1 MRKSDNNFSNFA
13 SRSDFTGVEISSIDF
28 ILSSTFNPLNID
40 VSCGKYDKPIL
51 ARRYIGIVVTSNPS
65 IFEKAIT
72 DSEAYDEQFGSLI
85 KDGFSVEQAYWQLV
99 HRDISDALQILKPIY
114 EASNGVDGYVSV
126 EVDPRLARDTAA
138 TIDAARTLDDQISRP
153 NLYIKIPGTR
163 EGLPAITKM
172 ISEGRSINVTLLFSI
187 QRYAEVIDAYMSGLE
202 MVDGDLSHISSV
214 ASFFISR
221 TETEVDSRLD
231 EIDSEPA
238 LKLKGKTAVAQGQ
251 LAYRLFIDEFN
262 SDRWLALKARGA
274 QLQRPLW
281 ASTSTK
287 NPQYPDTMY
296 VDELIGPDT
305 VNTLPDNTLAA
316 FIDHGTLS
324 RSVDSSFDD
333 AEKILQT
340 VESLGI
346 DLQEVAVKLE
356 DEGVKAFETSF
367 ENLLTTLQKKAESM
381 IF

>member
-1 MRKSDNNFSNFA
+1 MPSLTELFERHGQSPWLDNLKREWIQSGELHNWVQ
-13 SRSDFTGVEISSIDF
+13 RGVRG
-28 ILSSTFNPLNID
+28 L
-40 VSCGKYDKPIL
+40 
-51 ARRYIGIVVTSNPS
+51 TSNPS

-72 DSEAYDEQFGSLI
+72 DSEAYDEQFRSLI
-85 KDGFSVEQAYWQLV
+85 KDGLSVEQAYWQLV

-138 TIDAARTLDDQISRP
+138 TIDAARTLDDQISSP

-356 DEGVKAFETSF
+356 DQGVKAFETSF

>member
-1 MRKSDNNFSNFA
+1 MPSLTELFERHGQSPWLDNLKRDWIQSGELHNWVQK
-13 SRSDFTGVEISSIDF
+13 GVRG
-28 ILSSTFNPLNID
+28 L
-40 VSCGKYDKPIL
+40 
-51 ARRYIGIVVTSNPS
+51 TSNPS

-85 KDGFSVEQAYWQLV
+85 KDGLSVEQAYWQLV

-138 TIDAARTLDDQISRP
+138 TIDAARTLDDQISSP

>member
-1 MRKSDNNFSNFA
+1 MPSLTELFERHGQSPWLDNLKRDWIQSGELHNWVQK
-13 SRSDFTGVEISSIDF
+13 GVRG
-28 ILSSTFNPLNID
+28 L
-40 VSCGKYDKPIL
+40 
-51 ARRYIGIVVTSNPS
+51 TSNPS

-85 KDGFSVEQAYWQLV
+85 KDGLSVEQAYWQLV
-99 HRDISDALQILKPIY
+99 HKDISDALQILKPIY

-138 TIDAARTLDDQISRP
+138 TIDAARTLDDQISSP

-367 ENLLTTLQKKAESM
+367 ENLLTTLQTKAESM

>member
-1 MRKSDNNFSNFA
+1 MPSLTELFERHGQSPWLDNLKREWIQSGELHNWVQ
-13 SRSDFTGVEISSIDF
+13 RGVRG
-28 ILSSTFNPLNID
+28 L
-40 VSCGKYDKPIL
+40 
-51 ARRYIGIVVTSNPS
+51 TSNPS

-72 DSEAYDEQFGSLI
+72 DSEAYDEQFRSLI
-85 KDGFSVEQAYWQLV
+85 KDGLSVEQAYWQLV

-138 TIDAARTLDDQISRP
+138 TIDAARTLDDQISSP

>member
-1 MRKSDNNFSNFA
+1 MPSLTELFERHGQSPWLDNLKRDWIQSGELHNWVQK
-13 SRSDFTGVEISSIDF
+13 GVRG
-28 ILSSTFNPLNID
+28 L
-40 VSCGKYDKPIL
+40 
-51 ARRYIGIVVTSNPS
+51 TSNPS
-65 IFEKAIT
+65 IFEKAIS
-72 DSEAYDEQFGSLI
+72 DSEAYDDQFRSLI
-85 KDGFSVEQAYWQLV
+85 KDGYSVEHAYWQLV
-99 HRDISDALQILKPIY
+99 QRDISDALQILKPIF

-126 EVDPRLARDTAA
+126 EVDPRLARNTSA
-138 TIDAARTLDDQISRP
+138 TIDAARTLDDQINSP

-163 EGLPAITKM
+163 EGLPAITEM

-231 EIDSEPA
+231 EIGSGPA
-238 LKLKGKTAVAQGQ
+238 LNLKGKTAVAQGQ
-251 LAYRLFIDEFN
+251 LAYRLFMKEFT
-262 SDRWLALKARGA
+262 SERWLALKARGA

-287 NPQYPDTMY
+287 NPKYPDTMY

-316 FIDHGTLS
+316 FIDHGTLR
-324 RSVDSSFDD
+324 RSIDTSFDN
-333 AEKILQT
+333 AEKVLRT

-346 DLQEVAVKLE
+346 DLGEVADKLE

-367 ENLLTTLQKKAESM
+367 ENLLTTLQEKAESLVL
-381 IF
+381 

>member
-1 MRKSDNNFSNFA
+1 MPSLTELFERHGQSPWLDNLKRDWIQSGELHNWVQK
-13 SRSDFTGVEISSIDF
+13 GVRG
-28 ILSSTFNPLNID
+28 L
-40 VSCGKYDKPIL
+40 
-51 ARRYIGIVVTSNPS
+51 TSNPS

-85 KDGFSVEQAYWQLV
+85 KDGLSVEQAYWQLV

-138 TIDAARTLDDQISRP
+138 TIDAARTLDDQISSP

-316 FIDHGTLS
+316 FIDHVTLS

>member
-1 MRKSDNNFSNFA
+1 
-13 SRSDFTGVEISSIDF
+13 
-28 ILSSTFNPLNID
+28 
-40 VSCGKYDKPIL
+40 
-51 ARRYIGIVVTSNPS
+51 
-65 IFEKAIT
+65 
-72 DSEAYDEQFGSLI
+72 
-85 KDGFSVEQAYWQLV
+85 
-99 HRDISDALQILKPIY
+99 
-114 EASNGVDGYVSV
+114 
-126 EVDPRLARDTAA
+126 
-138 TIDAARTLDDQISRP
+138 
-153 NLYIKIPGTR
+153 
-163 EGLPAITKM
+163 M

-202 MVDGDLSHISSV
+202 MADGDLSHISSV

-356 DEGVKAFETSF
+356 DQGVKAFETSF

>member
-1 MRKSDNNFSNFA
+1 MPSLTELFERHGQSPWLDNLKREWIQSGELHNWVQK
-13 SRSDFTGVEISSIDF
+13 GVRG
-28 ILSSTFNPLNID
+28 L
-40 VSCGKYDKPIL
+40 
-51 ARRYIGIVVTSNPS
+51 TSNPS

-72 DSEAYDEQFGSLI
+72 DSEAYDEQFRSLI
-85 KDGFSVEQAYWQLV
+85 KDGLSVEQAYWQLV

-138 TIDAARTLDDQISRP
+138 TIDAARTLDDQISSP

>member
-1 MRKSDNNFSNFA
+1 MPSLTELFERHGQSPWLDNLKREWIQSGELHNWVQK
-13 SRSDFTGVEISSIDF
+13 GVRG
-28 ILSSTFNPLNID
+28 L
-40 VSCGKYDKPIL
+40 
-51 ARRYIGIVVTSNPS
+51 TSNPS

-85 KDGFSVEQAYWQLV
+85 KDGLSVEQAYWQLV

-138 TIDAARTLDDQISRP
+138 TIDAARTLDDQISSP

-333 AEKILQT
+333 AEKILQA

-367 ENLLTTLQKKAESM
+367 ENLLTTLQTKAESM

>member
-1 MRKSDNNFSNFA
+1 MPSLTELFERHGQSPWLDNLKRDWIQSGELHNWVQK
-13 SRSDFTGVEISSIDF
+13 GVRG
-28 ILSSTFNPLNID
+28 L
-40 VSCGKYDKPIL
+40 
-51 ARRYIGIVVTSNPS
+51 TSNPS

-85 KDGFSVEQAYWQLV
+85 KDGLSVEQAYWQLV

-138 TIDAARTLDDQISRP
+138 TIDAARTLDDQISSP

-356 DEGVKAFETSF
+356 DEGVKAFEASF

>member
-1 MRKSDNNFSNFA
+1 MPSLTELFERHGQSPWLDNLKREWIQSGELHNWVQ
-13 SRSDFTGVEISSIDF
+13 RGVRG
-28 ILSSTFNPLNID
+28 L
-40 VSCGKYDKPIL
+40 
-51 ARRYIGIVVTSNPS
+51 TSNPS

-85 KDGFSVEQAYWQLV
+85 KDGLSVEQAYWQLV

-138 TIDAARTLDDQISRP
+138 TIDAARTLDDQISSP

-356 DEGVKAFETSF
+356 DEGVKAFEASF

>member
-1 MRKSDNNFSNFA
+1 MPSLTELFERHGQSPWLDNLKREWIQSGELHNWVQK
-13 SRSDFTGVEISSIDF
+13 GVRG
-28 ILSSTFNPLNID
+28 L
-40 VSCGKYDKPIL
+40 
-51 ARRYIGIVVTSNPS
+51 TSNPS

-85 KDGFSVEQAYWQLV
+85 KDGLSVEQAYWQLV
-99 HRDISDALQILKPIY
+99 HKDISDALQILKPIY

-138 TIDAARTLDDQISRP
+138 TIDAARTLDDQISSP

-367 ENLLTTLQKKAESM
+367 ENLLTTLQTKAESM

>member
-1 MRKSDNNFSNFA
+1 MPSLTELFERHGQSPWLDNLKRDWIQSGELHNWVQK
-13 SRSDFTGVEISSIDF
+13 GVRG
-28 ILSSTFNPLNID
+28 L
-40 VSCGKYDKPIL
+40 
-51 ARRYIGIVVTSNPS
+51 TSNPS

-85 KDGFSVEQAYWQLV
+85 KDGVSVEQAYWQLV

-138 TIDAARTLDDQISRP
+138 TIDAARTLDDQISSP